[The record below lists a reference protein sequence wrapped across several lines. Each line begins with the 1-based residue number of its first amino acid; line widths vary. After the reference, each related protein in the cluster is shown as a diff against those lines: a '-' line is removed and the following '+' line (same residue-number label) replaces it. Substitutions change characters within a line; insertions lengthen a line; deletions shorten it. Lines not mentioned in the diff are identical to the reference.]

1 MKREI
6 VVVMLAMVLF
16 GVSPAWPVNAV
27 FRHDYVVAGGES
39 YDSVT
44 VYEAPDERTTIEFYG
59 LADYLTMHDS
69 STLNLHKGGKF
80 ESFGDGQ
87 STLYDSSTLNVFEGA
102 AIGAGSAANMD
113 IYDSSTLNIYGG
125 MVELLFC
132 AHDSSTINLDDGSLG
147 LLAGVADN
155 SILNVY
161 GGSIDVF
168 LSNISVSPTATVNI
182 YGSAFEYTAHG
193 RWMPPIMDENDGW
206 WVSQLT
212 GYGFDGDPITLW
224 GLPDPDTHDNIN
236 LIPEPGTL
244 LLLGLGSAGLLAI
257 TGRGRRR

>member
-6 VVVMLAMVLF
+6 VVAMLSIATF
-16 GVSPAWPVNAV
+16 GTSAAWPVNV
-27 FRHDYVVAGGES
+27 IFRHDYVVPGGES
-39 YDSVT
+39 YESVT
-44 VYEAPDERTTIEFYG
+44 VHEAPGERTTIEFYG
-59 LADYLTMHDS
+59 QADYLSMHDS
-69 STLNLHKGGKF
+69 STLNLHEGGKF

-87 STLYDSSTLNVFEGA
+87 SRLYDSSTLNVFEGA
-102 AIGAGSAANMD
+102 AIGAGSAASLN

-132 AHDSSTINLDDGSLG
+132 AHDSSTINLYDGSLG

-182 YGSAFEYTAHG
+182 YGSDFEYRAHG
-193 RWMPPIMDENDGW
+193 RWMPPITGDDEGW
-206 WVSQLT
+206 WVSHLT
-212 GYGFDGDPITLW
+212 GYGFDGDSMTLW

-244 LLLGLGSAGLLAI
+244 LLLGLGSAALL
-257 TGRGRRR
+257 TVGGRGLAC